1 MFVLRSAIVE
11 KYFRRN
17 SRLLK
22 VRSLFIDKEIFFINK
37 RQPNKT
43 REFINEHIKN
53 LPHEGWFFK
62 SDNGK
67 PWALSYTKR
76 LIDFFIAFLS
86 LLLSAPLLCLI
97 AVLIKINS
105 PGPVFFY
112 QERTGYLGRR
122 FQMIKFRTMVNGAD
136 KLKNG
141 VIHLNQHGSDS
152 PDFKATN
159 DPRVTDIGMF
169 LRKFSLDE
177 IPNLINVVKGDM
189 RLVGPRPTSFNT
201 DVYSPSDLSRLVVPP
216 GITGYW
222 QVMGRGDVDFGDR
235 VLLDA
240 HYIQKQSP
248 LLDIKILFK
257 TIFVVFNH
265 KGAY

>member
-1 MFVLRSAIVE
+1 MVE

-17 SRLLK
+17 TGYLK
-22 VRSLFIDKEIFFINK
+22 VRGLFNEKEIFLINK
-37 RQPNKT
+37 RQPNNIRT
-43 REFINEHIKN
+43 LINQHIQSVSHK
-53 LPHEGWFFK
+53 GWLLK
-62 SDNGK
+62 SDHGK
-67 PWALSYTKR
+67 PWALTYIKR
-76 LIDFFIAFLS
+76 FLDSFLAFFL
-86 LLLSAPLLCLI
+86 LLLSAPLLCII
-97 AVLIKINS
+97 ALLIKMNS

-122 FQMIKFRTMVNGAD
+122 FRMIKFRTMINGAD
-136 KLKNG
+136 KLKHG
-141 VIHLNQHGSDS
+141 VMHLNQHGSDS
-152 PDFKATN
+152 PDFKAAN
-159 DPRVTDIGMF
+159 DPRITGVGRF
-169 LRKFSLDE
+169 LRKYSLDE
-177 IPNLINVVKGDM
+177 LPNLFNVVKGDM

-201 DVYSPSDLSRLVVPP
+201 DVYAPSDLVRLVVPP

-240 HYIQKQSP
+240 YYIQKQSP
-248 LLDIKILFK
+248 LLDLKILFR